1 MGHKTPISFNLRK
14 YVEKHCNGLYSEC
27 TVSKTQKQGEVQHRL
42 HCS

>member
-14 YVEKHCNGLYSEC
+14 YVEKDCNDLQW
-27 TVSKTQKQGEVQHRL
+27 VHIKTQKQGELQHRL